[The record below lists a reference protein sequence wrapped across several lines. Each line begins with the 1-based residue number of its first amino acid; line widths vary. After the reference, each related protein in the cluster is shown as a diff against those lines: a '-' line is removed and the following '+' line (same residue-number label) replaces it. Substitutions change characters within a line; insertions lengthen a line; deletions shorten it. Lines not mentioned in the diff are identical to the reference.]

1 MRIITGKLRG
11 MKLFSPTNTDIRPTA
26 DRVKESVFNILGFN
40 FESTMVLDLFS
51 GTGNL
56 GLEAWSRGA
65 EHVLFVDK
73 SRGSINLLKKNI
85 EKASVGEMVSFIQ
98 ADVLKYI
105 KILFEQ
111 EKKFDY
117 IFADP
122 PYNKG
127 HLKFVIEELDKY
139 DILTPKGTII
149 IEHAYEEFV
158 DLIILNR
165 LSLFRKE
172 KYGETQVSFF
182 KKI

>member
-105 KILFEQ
+105 KILS
-111 EKKFDY
+111 K
-117 IFADP
+117 
-122 PYNKG
+122 
-127 HLKFVIEELDKY
+127 
-139 DILTPKGTII
+139 
-149 IEHAYEEFV
+149 
-158 DLIILNR
+158 
-165 LSLFRKE
+165 
-172 KYGETQVSFF
+172 
-182 KKI
+182 